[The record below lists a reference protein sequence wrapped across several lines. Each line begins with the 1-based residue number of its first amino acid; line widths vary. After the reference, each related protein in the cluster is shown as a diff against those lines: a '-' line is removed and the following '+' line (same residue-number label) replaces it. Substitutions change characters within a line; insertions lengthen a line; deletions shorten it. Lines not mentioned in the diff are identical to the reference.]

1 MHLLPEKSL
10 SVSPQLAATIGL
22 EEALL
27 YQLLADF
34 LTFAPGANS
43 PFRELEIDCRHLQEL
58 LPFWQDSDI
67 RRISNGLQEKGLL
80 TITSAPFGRDSLFCF
95 AFGEA
100 EAPKV
105 SSPARSTR
113 AAMQT
118 SRRVRAISSAWQPA
132 PDVVAQL
139 NQYGIP
145 QQFVQA
151 QLPEFVTYWSERG
164 DPQHSWNSKFLKH
177 VMRNWRQEESRSHKQ
192 SLENIMHGDW
202 QPSPDAVDILH
213 RQAGIN
219 VNFIEDAIPE
229 FILYWSERGER
240 RSTWNTD
247 FVRHVKN
254 QWARF
259 QSAIE
264 NDGTPR
270 VIEKN
275 WQPSEDLFE
284 VLQLAN
290 ISRDFALQQI
300 PEFVL
305 FWRENGQATNSWNTK
320 FLQHVKRQ
328 WARQGAMDER
338 SKTATKPGKLRG
350 RSLTDA
356 LSDRSWA
363 N

>member
-1 MHLLPEKSL
+1 MPLLPEKSL

-34 LTFAPGANS
+34 LTFSPGHGGS
-43 PFRELEIDCRHLQEL
+43 GMEIDVDCQHLQEL
-58 LPFWQDSDI
+58 LPFWRDSDI

-80 TITSAPFGRDSLFCF
+80 SILSAPFGRASSFCF
-95 AFGEA
+95 AFGETRTA
-100 EAPKV
+100 TPAPAP
-105 SSPARSTR
+105 SPTVK
-113 AAMQT
+113 QT
-118 SRRVRAISSAWQPA
+118 SHRTRAISTSWQPA

-145 QQFVQA
+145 QGFVQA

-177 VMRNWRQEESRSHKQ
+177 VMRSWRQEETRSHKQ
-192 SLENIMHGDW
+192 SLENIMTSDW

-213 RQAGIN
+213 RQAGIS

-254 QWARF
+254 QWAKF
-259 QSAIE
+259 QATIE

-270 VIEKN
+270 VIEKT

-290 ISRDFALQQI
+290 IPRDFALQQI

-328 WARQGAMDER
+328 WARQGAIDER
-338 SKTATKPGKLRG
+338 SKTATKSGKLRG